1 MNDDLETLVEKL
13 DTTERQ
19 KAWGEIAVRLI
30 RAYNANTETSNKLIE
45 SLGRSSDDATKINRA
60 VMYLTIVLAI
70 SAVVEIIKNII
81 QLASK

>member
-1 MNDDLETLVEKL
+1 MNDELENLVEKL
-13 DTTERQ
+13 DSTDRQ

-30 RAYNANTETSNKLIE
+30 RAYLANTETSNKLID

-70 SAVVEIIKNII
+70 SAVVEIVKNII
-81 QLASK
+81 QLAGK